1 MIRRQRVFGYT
12 FEELRVLIG
21 PMAKDAVEPVG
32 AMGVDTP
39 IAVLSDKPKL
49 LYSYFK
55 QLFAQVT
62 NPAIDAYREELITD
76 TRAQL
81 GSEKDII
88 NPSADSC
95 RKIELDHPFLTNK
108 SLKKIKYIDNEHF
121 KSELFPILFNPKRGG
136 KGLQE
141 SLKKLF
147 EKVDTAI
154 SKGVNIIILSDRGFD
169 KERCPIPALL
179 GGSGLNHH
187 LIKNGNRMK
196 VSIVI

>member
-1 MIRRQRVFGYT
+1 MPAENVKYKGRLQPGRMLLIDTKEGRIVEDEELKNTLCSEKPYSKWLEEFMVNIDDLEEPEAGDEKVDYDHNEMIRRQRVFGYT
-12 FEELRVLIG
+12 FEELKVLIG

-81 GSEKDII
+81 GSEKDLI

-108 SLKKIKYIDNEHF
+108 SLKKIKYIDN
-121 KSELFPILFNPKRGG
+121 
-136 KGLQE
+136 
-141 SLKKLF
+141 
-147 EKVDTAI
+147 
-154 SKGVNIIILSDRGFD
+154 
-169 KERCPIPALL
+169 
-179 GGSGLNHH
+179 
-187 LIKNGNRMK
+187 
-196 VSIVI
+196 